1 MFTVIALALVVTA
14 TEAAFSATPN
24 ARLLQFRTAGSSAP
38 VLTSSAVLP
47 GYDFHWILDTSN
59 NKITVALVAPTLGWV
74 GIGLGEA
81 GGMRG
86 ADIMVGSVDD
96 STGAARSLDRRT
108 IYLTKK

>member
-1 MFTVIALALVVTA
+1 MPLLSDRDALTIDKLQSLLVESQLSVTAMRVIALALALVVTA

-59 NKITVALVAPTLGWV
+59 SKS
-74 GIGLGEA
+74 EFQ
-81 GGMRG
+81 
-86 ADIMVGSVDD
+86 S
-96 STGAARSLDRRT
+96 
-108 IYLTKK
+108 